1 MILPN
6 GEKMFLKF
14 GDRRKMA
21 SELKV
26 TRGAGVVEGEG
37 VATEGVQGASVS
49 GQVLCGVARALSCSF
64 TSASL
69 Q

>member
-1 MILPN
+1 MGTWPGANFVILPN

-26 TRGAGVVEGEG
+26 RAWGCGRGR
-37 VATEGVQGASVS
+37 
-49 GQVLCGVARALSCSF
+49 C
-64 TSASL
+64 
-69 Q
+69 